1 MFLHIYLYKL
11 KTNKMGKV
19 IKMTP
24 SVITEEEI
32 DNSLIKISK
41 MTDENFSKDF
51 QEKIEKQK
59 GILNFINDHVNDNS
73 LSEQSAN
80 AVIELIYNIIS
91 IYNDKYNKITLAPN
105 IDELIKQIEIKHN
118 KIDELLNILKEI
130 DNLNTLEET
139 NDRLNEILDKIQQG
153 INLEKK
159 YDTFINKYFNSFKNK
174 QHYLFEYLIYSI
186 SNDELIDEE
195 YKATCFNICEIFINA
210 IENKLHN

>member
-1 MFLHIYLYKL
+1 
-11 KTNKMGKV
+11 MGKV